1 MPNRIGTGTDHIR
14 SIRLIALNNAI
25 SKDFLP
31 DDAIWR
37 RIARYYSKNFNTPLH
52 LIDTL
57 PRLDVIQTYYEDV
70 YESLEDNDLHQELE
84 SVLTPPDSLSTSVK
98 KEKEDAEMDAL
109 AKQLQ
114 EENKGKVPTKEEEK
128 PIEIEKIS
136 QELLDS
142 LDGLGQT
149 INDIKES
156 FEEDGFSLD
165 PQRKG

>member
-1 MPNRIGTGTDHIR
+1 MDHIR

-25 SKDFLP
+25 SKDALP

-52 LIDTL
+52 LVDTL

-70 YESLEDNDLHQELE
+70 YESLEDNDLHQELDTVLVPSD
-84 SVLTPPDSLSTSVK
+84 SVSTSVK
-98 KEKEDAEMDAL
+98 KEKEDAEMDTL
-109 AKQLQ
+109 VKQLE
-114 EENKGKVPTKEEEK
+114 EENQKKAAPKEQEK

-136 QELLDS
+136 QEFLDS

-165 PQRKG
+165 PQRKD